1 MDVGKSFS
9 YVFEDEHWLTK
20 VLIGGLFTL
29 ASFVLVGIPFIMGYF
44 VVTVRNVISG
54 KEKPLPEWDNLGEK
68 FKEGLI
74 LTVIFL
80 VWAIPIWILA
90 CFQAA
95 VSAIAGNSSSAGTIV
110 AGLSCF
116 TSALSILWGI
126 VIALFEPAIVT
137 RFALNPEF
145 SSGFAF
151 NELWRFTVD
160 NIGNVIIAVLLSIVA
175 SFLGGLG
182 VILCGVGVFLTYFW
196 AYLVMAHLFAQVYLH
211 RKGGISEVPTAN
223 F

>member
-9 YVFEDEHWLTK
+9 YVFEDERWLTK

-29 ASFVLVGIPFIMGYF
+29 ASVVLVGIPFVMGYF
-44 VVTVRNVISG
+44 VETVRNIMDG
-54 KEKPLPEWDNLGEK
+54 KEKPLPEWVDLGEK

-80 VWAIPIWILA
+80 VWAIPIWILT
-90 CFQAA
+90 CFQAV
-95 VSAIAGNSSSAGTIV
+95 VSAIVGNSSSAGAVV
-110 AGLSCF
+110 AVISCF

-137 RFALNPEF
+137 RFALNPQF

-175 SFLGGLG
+175 SFLGSLG

-211 RKGGISEVPTAN
+211 RKGAVETAT

>member
-9 YVFEDEHWLTK
+9 YVFEDEQWLTK
-20 VLIGGLFTL
+20 VLIGGLFIL
-29 ASFVLVGIPFIMGYF
+29 ASVVLVGIPFITGYF
-44 VVTVRNVISG
+44 VETVRNIMNG
-54 KEKPLPEWDNLGEK
+54 KEKPLPEWVDLGEK
-68 FKEGLI
+68 FKKGLI

-90 CFQAA
+90 CFQAV
-95 VSAIAGNSSSAGTIV
+95 VSAIVGNSSSAGAVV
-110 AGLSCF
+110 AAISCF
-116 TSALSILWGI
+116 TSALTILWSI

-175 SFLGGLG
+175 SFLGSLG

-211 RKGGISEVPTAN
+211 RKGAVEAAT

>member
-44 VVTVRNVISG
+44 VETVRNVISG

-90 CFQAA
+90 CFQVA

-116 TSALSILWGI
+116 TSALSILWSI